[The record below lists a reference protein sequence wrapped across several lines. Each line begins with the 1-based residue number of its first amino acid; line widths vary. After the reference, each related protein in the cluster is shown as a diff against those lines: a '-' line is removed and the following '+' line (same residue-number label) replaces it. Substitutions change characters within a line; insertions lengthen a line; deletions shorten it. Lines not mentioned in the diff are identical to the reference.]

1 MSQKTDIAR
10 NLCFHMLTE
19 VFNDTAYSNIVIQ
32 KSLRS
37 TRLTSQEKSFT
48 VAMFYGT
55 ITRVHTLD
63 YYLQKNLKKK
73 YTTLDS
79 DVHTILR
86 MGLWQLMYAHSVPP
100 FAAVNETVKV
110 AKLYTNE
117 GGVRLVNAVLRTLAK
132 ECEDGVIDPENSRFD
147 VKYSLNKELSG
158 CMIKWFGQE
167 KAEKIAAAFLKDPS
181 VTARVNRLRGTK
193 QDLAEA
199 LNRDGVDTEDG
210 LFMEEALR
218 LTLNGHAV
226 YELSGFHDGLFMIQ
240 DEGAMLASYI
250 LSPVKGQKVL
260 DVCSAPGG
268 KTCHIAEL
276 MEDQGKLTALD
287 LNEIRLNMVAQNQ
300 ERLGLTCIETAA
312 ADARN
317 LADEFPQYLSYYDDV
332 LADVPCSG
340 LGLLLRK
347 PDIRLTMTYEKMQE
361 LLPLQADILNQ
372 AAQFVRPGGT
382 LVYSTCTIN
391 PRENGE
397 QADSFLASHNDFEE
411 YPFDNILPAGLSR
424 LDPGHIDTALH
435 GRLQLLPDVDGCDG
449 FFIARFRRKEI

>member
-1 MSQKTDIAR
+1 MSHKADVAR

-19 VFNDTAYSNIVIQ
+19 VFENTAYSNIVLQ
-32 KSLRS
+32 KSLRI
-37 TRLTSQEKSFT
+37 TRLTQQEKSFT

-55 ITRVHTLD
+55 ITRVHTLNF
-63 YYLQKNLKKK
+63 YLRRNLRKKFDS
-73 YTTLDS
+73 LDS
-79 DVHTILR
+79 DVHTILLL
-86 MGLWQLMYAHSVPP
+86 GLWQLMYAHSVPP
-100 FAAVNETVKV
+100 FAAVNEMVKV

-132 ECEDGVIDPENSRFD
+132 ECEDGIIDPENSRFD

-158 CMIKWFGQE
+158 CLIKWYGQE
-167 KAEKIAAAFLKDPS
+167 RAESIASAFLKDPS
-181 VTARVNRLRGTK
+181 VTARVNLLRVTK
-193 QDLAEA
+193 KELAE
-199 LNRDGVDTEDG
+199 RFTGDGITTEDG
-210 LFMEEALR
+210 LFMNEALR
-218 LTLNGHAV
+218 LDLSGHAV

-250 LSPVKGQKVL
+250 LSPRKGQKIL

-268 KTCHIAEL
+268 KSCHIAEL
-276 MEDQGKLTALD
+276 MQDQGRVMALD

-300 ERLGLTCIETAA
+300 DRLGLTCIETAA
-312 ADARN
+312 ADATK
-317 LADEFPQYLSYYDDV
+317 LTDELPQYLSYFDGV

-361 LLPLQADILNQ
+361 LIPVQREILNQ
-372 AAQFVRPGGT
+372 SARFVRPGGT

-391 PRENGE
+391 PHENGE
-397 QADSFLASHNDFEE
+397 QADNFLLSHADFEE
-411 YPFDNILPAGLSR
+411 YPYADILPAKIAALN
-424 LDPGHIDTALH
+424 PEHIETAAH

-449 FFIARFRRKEI
+449 FFIARFRRKP

>member
-1 MSQKTDIAR
+1 MSHKADVAR

-19 VFNDTAYSNIVIQ
+19 VFENTAYSNIILQ

-37 TRLTSQEKSFT
+37 TRLTQQEKSFT

-55 ITRVHTLD
+55 ITRVHTLN
-63 YYLQKNLKKK
+63 YFLRRNLRKKFD
-73 YTTLDS
+73 TLDS
-79 DVHTILR
+79 DVHTILLL
-86 MGLWQLMYAHSVPP
+86 GLWQLMYAHSVPP
-100 FAAVNETVKV
+100 FAAVNEMVKV

-132 ECEDGVIDPENSRFD
+132 ECEDGIIDPENSRFD

-158 CMIKWFGQE
+158 CLIKWYGQE
-167 KAEKIAAAFLKDPS
+167 RAESIAAAFLKDPS
-181 VTARVNRLRGTK
+181 VTARVNRLRVTK
-193 QDLAEA
+193 AVLAER
-199 LNRDGVDTEDG
+199 LTGDGITTEDG

-218 LTLNGHAV
+218 LDLSGHAV

-250 LSPVKGQKVL
+250 LSPQKGQKIL

-268 KTCHIAEL
+268 KSCHIAEL
-276 MEDQGKLTALD
+276 MQDYGKVMALD

-300 ERLGLTCIETAA
+300 ERLGLTCIDTAA
-312 ADARN
+312 ADATK
-317 LADEFPQYLSYYDDV
+317 LADELPQYLSYFDGV

-361 LLPLQADILNQ
+361 LIPVQMNILNQ

-391 PRENGE
+391 PYENGE
-397 QADSFLASHNDFEE
+397 QADNFLLSHADFEE
-411 YPFDNILPAGLSR
+411 YPFADILPAKIAAVNPEHLE
-424 LDPGHIDTALH
+424 TAAH

-449 FFIARFRRKEI
+449 FFIARFRRKS